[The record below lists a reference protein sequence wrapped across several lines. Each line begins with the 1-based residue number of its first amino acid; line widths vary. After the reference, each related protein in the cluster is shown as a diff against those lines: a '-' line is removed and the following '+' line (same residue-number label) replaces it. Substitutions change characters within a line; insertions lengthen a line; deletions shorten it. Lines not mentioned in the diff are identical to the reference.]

1 MGVKLRE
8 ARVLV
13 TGGAGFLGRH
23 VVEQLEA
30 AGCRQLIAPRLAEYD
45 LTRDAD
51 VARLFASHPVDVVLH
66 LAAEVGGIGFNLAN
80 PGSIFY
86 RNVMMNT
93 LVMEHA
99 HRTGVAKF
107 VGVGSVCAYPEHA
120 RVPFREDE
128 LWDGYP
134 EPTNGP
140 YGLAKKM
147 MLVQGQAYRAQY
159 GFDAIH
165 LLMMN
170 LYGPGDHFDA
180 ERSHVV
186 PALIRRLLEATAAGA
201 EEITVW
207 GDGRATREFLYV
219 ADAARGI
226 LLAAERYDDARP
238 VNLGAGFEV
247 SDPRAGD
254 PDRRADR
261 ISRPPGLRRL
271 QAERAA
277 ASLGRRLA
285 RPRGVRL
292 RGQCLAPRG
301 PEPDDRL
308 VRADGAGGGRAM
320 TPFTLVILTLNEI
333 EGVTHIFPK
342 LPLHLVDEV
351 LVVDGGSTDG
361 TIEFFEAR
369 GVRVIRQERRGRG
382 EAFRLAVR
390 DAATSS
396 WSSSAPTAT
405 RSRPTFRCW
414 WKGWPRATTWSS
426 ARASCRADARRT
438 TTSSCSPAAAG
449 AISRS
454 HGW

>member
-1 MGVKLRE
+1 
-8 ARVLV
+8 
-13 TGGAGFLGRH
+13 
-23 VVEQLEA
+23 
-30 AGCRQLIAPRLAEYD
+30 
-45 LTRDAD
+45 
-51 VARLFASHPVDVVLH
+51 VVLH

-180 ERSHVV
+180 ARSHVV
-186 PALIRRLLEATAAGA
+186 PALIRRLLDATAAGA
-201 EEITVW
+201 EEISVW

-226 LLAAERYDDARP
+226 LLAAERYDDAKP

-247 SDPRAGD
+247 SIRELATL
-254 PDRRADR
+254 
-261 ISRPPGLRRL
+261 I
-271 QAERAA
+271 AE
-277 ASLGRRLA
+277 LTGF
-285 RPRGVRL
+285 RG
-292 RGQCLAPRG
+292 
-301 PEPDDRL
+301 RL
-308 VRADGAGGGRAM
+308 VFDASKPSGQQRRSADVSRAR
-320 TPFTLVILTLNEI
+320 
-333 EGVTHIFPK
+333 EGF
-342 LPLHLVDEV
+342 
-351 LVVDGGSTDG
+351 G
-361 TIEFFEAR
+361 FEA
-369 GVRVIRQERRGRG
+369 GVSLREGLSRTIDWY
-382 EAFRLAVR
+382 VR
-390 DAATSS
+390 T
-396 WSSSAPTAT
+396 
-405 RSRPTFRCW
+405 
-414 WKGWPRATTWSS
+414 GL
-426 ARASCRADARRT
+426 
-438 TTSSCSPAAAG
+438 AG
-449 AISRS
+449 AAR
-454 HGW
+454 